1 MDFAAYSGLFLI
13 SFGAATVLPLN
24 SEIAVIGLL
33 LSGDFPWGLVVLV
46 ASFGNIL
53 GSLVNW
59 FLGRSVARFQDRR
72 WFPASQ
78 KTMRRAERWYRQYGR
93 FSLLFSWVPF
103 IGDPLTLAA
112 GVLREPPL
120 SFLVLVGLAKTSR
133 YLALTAITLNWIS

>member
-13 SFGAATVLPLN
+13 SLGAATVLPLN
-24 SEIAVIGLL
+24 SEVAIVGLL
-33 LSGDFPWGLVVLV
+33 LSGNYPWEFLVFF
-46 ASFGNIL
+46 ASLGNIL
-53 GSLVNW
+53 GSSVNW

-78 KTMRRAERWYRQYGR
+78 ETMQRTLGWYRRYGR
-93 FSLLFSWVPF
+93 YSLLLSWVPI

-120 SFLVLVGLAKTSR
+120 SFLVLVGIAKVGR
-133 YLALTAITLNWIS
+133 YLALTAITLN

>member
-1 MDFAAYSGLFLI
+1 MDFAVYSGLFLI
-13 SFGAATVLPLN
+13 SFGAATILPLN

-33 LSGDFPWGLVVLV
+33 LSGNFPWESVVFV

-53 GSLVNW
+53 GSSVNW
-59 FLGRSVARFQDRR
+59 LLGRSVARFQDRR

-78 KTMRRAERWYRQYGR
+78 ETMRRTEGWYRRYGR
-93 FSLLFSWVPF
+93 FSLLLSWVPV

-120 SFLVLVGLAKTSR
+120 SFLILVGLAKTGR
-133 YLALTAITLNWIS
+133 YLVLTAITLNWTA